1 MLEQVC
7 CYLPAGVAWGQGVSY
22 EPLPLTW
29 KLEVRMYRNDNCNPN
44 AQVSYPT
51 YGFSDECIPAWL
63 ATPAGSAGYG
73 FLDKIR
79 KRDSAE
85 ESANSTQACTS
96 RQQVDT
102 MGFADGSQYN
112 ITGFSADMYTELL
125 DFATGN
131 KRMAELPEE
140 LRVLRLPHNVK
151 ESKRVR
157 SS

>member
-1 MLEQVC
+1 
-7 CYLPAGVAWGQGVSY
+7 
-22 EPLPLTW
+22 
-29 KLEVRMYRNDNCNPN
+29 MYRNGNCNPN

-51 YGFSDECIPAWL
+51 YGFSDECIPAFV

-73 FLDKIR
+73 FLDKIP

-125 DFATGN
+125 DFAVGN
-131 KRMAELPEE
+131 KRMAELPEVF
-140 LRVLRLPHNVK
+140 RALRLPDKSK
-151 ESKRVR
+151 ESKSIRG
-157 SS
+157 S

>member
-1 MLEQVC
+1 
-7 CYLPAGVAWGQGVSY
+7 
-22 EPLPLTW
+22 
-29 KLEVRMYRNDNCNPN
+29 MYRNGNCNPN

-73 FLDKIR
+73 FLDKIP

-85 ESANSTQACTS
+85 ESTNSTQACTS

-102 MGFADGSQYN
+102 MGFADG
-112 ITGFSADMYTELL
+112 FSADMYTVLL
-125 DFATGN
+125 HFAAGN

-140 LRVLRLPHNVK
+140 FRALRLPDNDK
-151 ESKRVR
+151 ESNRVR